1 MDTQKRKVDYTMTK
15 RQFVTKSGD
24 TFEWEETPEVLKA
37 LTQLEKSTKQT
48 QHKLAN
54 LKLKRP
60 HERQT
65 NNS

>member
-1 MDTQKRKVDYTMTK
+1 MTK
-15 RQFVTKSGD
+15 RQTVVNSGD
-24 TFEWEETPEVLKA
+24 TWEWEETPEVVAA
-37 LTQLEKSTKQT
+37 LQRLQKSSQETA
-48 QHKLAN
+48 HKLAN

>member
-1 MDTQKRKVDYTMTK
+1 MTT

-24 TFEWEETPEVLKA
+24 TFEWEETPEVIAA
-37 LTQLEKSTKQT
+37 LAQLHKTTKDT